1 MARNTLICTVG
12 TSLFE
17 GNLSRLTGE
26 KPGAPKNWKA
36 LRQFFEAKN
45 WAALANEILEFDPSL
60 RVCGA
65 EINTIEESRKK
76 GILSLESLFF
86 LVSDTEYG
94 VGTGEL
100 LKKYYS
106 KRTDLNLR
114 AIEYFVV
121 KGLQDERPVDFK
133 IHGLRNLVRQASRII
148 QRAGGPEFVAINATG
163 GYKAQ
168 IAVAVVLG
176 QVLSIP
182 ILYQHER
189 FPQIIDFPPL
199 PISFDFEL
207 LGEHADLLAL
217 LERGEALGS
226 DEMGEVDERLRVL
239 LEEINVDGSKLFELG
254 AIGQIFIE
262 GFRIRHPKPVDLADA
277 GERKKEP
284 SFRDDHYPSGFKDF
298 VEKVCRENRW
308 IVTSNS
314 LPYDRQRSIR
324 GNGFSVKEIEGEK
337 RLIGTYRNDHEGF
350 GARFRLHLT
359 DESPNALTW
368 AADFLNRKYA

>member
-17 GNLSRLTGE
+17 GNLARMTE
-26 KPGAPKNWKA
+26 ETPGIPGNWQA
-36 LRQFFEAKN
+36 LKQSFESKD
-45 WAALANEILEFDPSL
+45 WIALANEMLKLEPTL

-65 EINTIEESRKK
+65 EINTIEESCKK

-106 KRTDLNLR
+106 KRNDLNLR
-114 AIEYFVV
+114 VVEYFVV
-121 KGLQDERPVDFK
+121 KDLQDERPVDLK

-148 QRAGGPEFVAINATG
+148 QRAGGPESVAINATG

-168 IAVAVVLG
+168 IAVAVILG
-176 QVLSIP
+176 QALSIP
-182 ILYQHER
+182 VLYQHER

-199 PISFDFEL
+199 PISFDYEL
-207 LGEHADLLAL
+207 LGENADILAL

-226 DEMGEVDERLRVL
+226 DEIGGVDEKLRVL
-239 LEEINVDGSKLFELG
+239 LEEIDVDGSKLYELG

-262 GFRIRHPKPVDLADA
+262 GFRIRHPKPIDLVDA
-277 GERKKEP
+277 GERKKFP
-284 SFRDDHYPSGFKDF
+284 SFREDHYPSGFKDF
-298 VEKVCRENRW
+298 VEKVCKENRW

-314 LPYDRQRSIR
+314 LPYDKQRSIR
-324 GNGFSVKEIEGEK
+324 GVGFSVKEIDGEK
-337 RLIGTYRNDHEGF
+337 RLIGTYRNDHEDF

-368 AADFLNRKYA
+368 AADILNQKYA